1 MMKYINVYLSITKT
15 EKKRYAE
22 TLKIKHT
29 MSQIVHTVFC
39 YGSYNNRFW
48 TFNSWNTF
56 YYIQCTKFWFFTTT
70 VVIKKL
76 EKVLFLMYNSYE
88 ITIELWYTWDDK
100 NMYFTYKNVKTKFR
114 MKIMSKVSVEVIQYC
129 I

>member
-39 YGSYNNRFW
+39 YGSYNNNF
-48 TFNSWNTF
+48 
-56 YYIQCTKFWFFTTT
+56 
-70 VVIKKL
+70 
-76 EKVLFLMYNSYE
+76 
-88 ITIELWYTWDDK
+88 
-100 NMYFTYKNVKTKFR
+100 
-114 MKIMSKVSVEVIQYC
+114 
-129 I
+129 